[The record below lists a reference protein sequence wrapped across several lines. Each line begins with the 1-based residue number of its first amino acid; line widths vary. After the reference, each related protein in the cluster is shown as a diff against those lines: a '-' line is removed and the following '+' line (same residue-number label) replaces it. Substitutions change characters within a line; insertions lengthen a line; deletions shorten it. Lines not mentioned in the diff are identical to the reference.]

1 MYARCDYALG
11 HTIYN
16 DLKSRSMGQYQG
28 QFNLITKVKEMWSE
42 DNPNSKYPVFTYADQ
57 LNKHNIWR
65 GNSIFY
71 EKASYMALREITL
84 SYSLPKQWIKA
95 LQMSNANVYI
105 TGQNLFYLTSYDGA
119 SPEPTNGV
127 DYGRYPA
134 PRTLLFGLN
143 ITF

>member
-1 MYARCDYALG
+1 
-11 HTIYN
+11 
-16 DLKSRSMGQYQG
+16 
-28 QFNLITKVKEMWSE
+28 
-42 DNPNSKYPVFTYADQ
+42 
-57 LNKHNIWR
+57 
-65 GNSIFY
+65 
-71 EKASYMALREITL
+71 
-84 SYSLPKQWIKA
+84 
-95 LQMSNANVYI
+95 MSNANVYV

>member
-1 MYARCDYALG
+1 
-11 HTIYN
+11 
-16 DLKSRSMGQYQG
+16 
-28 QFNLITKVKEMWSE
+28 MWSE
-42 DNPNSKYPVFTYADQ
+42 NNPDAKYPVFTYADQ
-57 LNKHNIWR
+57 LDKHNIWR

-84 SYSLPKQWIKA
+84 SYSLPKQWIRT
-95 LQMSNANVYI
+95 LQMSNANVYV

-119 SPEPTNGV
+119 SPEPTNGG

>member
-1 MYARCDYALG
+1 
-11 HTIYN
+11 
-16 DLKSRSMGQYQG
+16 
-28 QFNLITKVKEMWSE
+28 MWSE

-71 EKASYMALREITL
+71 EKASYMALREVTL

-105 TGQNLFYLTSYDGA
+105 TGQNLFYLTNYDGA